1 MARQIN
7 VLLVADD
14 GLTRTIAA
22 DGLAMYGYGVVTARD
37 GEDAVEQL
45 KTYRRIDVLVTDADM
60 GGERDGLAVATL
72 ARQISPKIDVIYV
85 SRIPYRIP
93 ERAKVRGE
101 PCVRTPY
108 HPHQLASV
116 IAALRHRAPSEDLK
130 ETGRKGQVQ
139 TGGSGGDGGIRTLD
153 TG

>member
-45 KTYRRIDVLVTDADM
+45 KLNRRIDVLVTDADM
-60 GGERDGLAVATL
+60 GGERDGLAFYES
-72 ARQISPKIDVIYV
+72 ARPANKI
-85 SRIPYRIP
+85 
-93 ERAKVRGE
+93 
-101 PCVRTPY
+101 
-108 HPHQLASV
+108 Q
-116 IAALRHRAPSEDLK
+116 
-130 ETGRKGQVQ
+130 
-139 TGGSGGDGGIRTLD
+139 
-153 TG
+153 

>member
-45 KTYRRIDVLVTDADM
+45 KTHRRIDVLVTDADM

-93 ERAKVRGE
+93 ERAKVRGA
-101 PCVRTPY
+101 PCVRSPY

-130 ETGRKGQVQ
+130 AVA
-139 TGGSGGDGGIRTLD
+139 
-153 TG
+153 

>member
-45 KTYRRIDVLVTDADM
+45 KTHRRIDVLVTDAAWA
-60 GGERDGLAVATL
+60 GSATGSRWRPSPGRSRRRSTSITCR
-72 ARQISPKIDVIYV
+72 ARRLQPDPHSQPAGTSLRLRPRPK
-85 SRIPYRIP
+85 P
-93 ERAKVRGE
+93 A
-101 PCVRTPY
+101 
-108 HPHQLASV
+108 
-116 IAALRHRAPSEDLK
+116 
-130 ETGRKGQVQ
+130 
-139 TGGSGGDGGIRTLD
+139 
-153 TG
+153 

>member
-45 KTYRRIDVLVTDADM
+45 KINRRIDVLVTDADM

-72 ARQISPKIDVIYV
+72 ARQISPKIDVI
-85 SRIPYRIP
+85 PYRIP
-93 ERAKVRGE
+93 ERAKVRGA
-101 PCVRTPY
+101 PCVRSPY

-130 ETGRKGQVQ
+130 AVA
-139 TGGSGGDGGIRTLD
+139 
-153 TG
+153 